1 MIEKYCY
8 KNNINVQLIEDS
20 EYSKTIRI
28 EKGDDVLLNLQG
40 LHKITRVSPF
50 GKAGKLYTSL
60 CKVSIQKPENKKM
73 ICINDKDIRM
83 DFYKSTGPGGQHRN
97 KTMTAVRLVHLPTNT
112 IVTSAAERSQHDNR
126 RFAYE
131 QLQLKLE
138 NRELSLEKNK
148 KSNKRLNS
156 ISNDTIVACYYLNN
170 SLATNDKNFKKTTKI
185 KQLLNGDLE
194 LIFKN

>member
-1 MIEKYCY
+1 MIEKYCN
-8 KNNINVQLIEDS
+8 KNNINIEILEDTD
-20 EYSKTIRI
+20 YSKMIRVN
-28 EKGDDVLLNLQG
+28 KGDDVLLNLHG

-60 CKVSIQKPENKKM
+60 CKVSIQAPESKKTV
-73 ICINDKDIRM
+73 IINEKDIRM

-97 KTMTAVRLVHLPTNT
+97 KTMSAVRLVHLPTNT
-112 IVTSAAERSQHDNR
+112 MVTSAAERSQHDNR

-138 NRELSLEKNK
+138 QRELLLEQNK
-148 KSNKRLNS
+148 KSSKRLGS
-156 ISNDTIVACYYLNN
+156 LSEDSIVACYYLNN